1 MTVRPFETFDDV
13 GMRLV
18 LHGLA
23 VYPLGGDGDNLNRQT
38 ANVRNGSSADISAAP
53 SLTLALAM
61 LAQG

>member
-38 ANVRNGSSADISAAP
+38 ANVRNASFTDISVRAVA
-53 SLTLALAM
+53 SFALAM